1 MFKLKEML
9 LFYYTQLNESEL
21 QNDIK
26 IIIQCIPDI
35 FKFSS
40 SEYYTKQ
47 IFEEDI
53 EHVKKR

>member
-21 QNDIK
+21 QKDIK

-35 FKFSS
+35 FKFSL

-47 IFEEDI
+47 IFQ
-53 EHVKKR
+53 KKLNM